1 MFNKTV
7 QGATL
12 VLLFCVYLAH
22 AFAQDPSPSIERTP
36 LTAEKRALISQ
47 LLEITELKKTAR
59 DFYVAMMDQQDKLG
73 PELAQQALANN
84 QEFQELDPEQ
94 QEALRTRILNTSERT
109 SKRARELFDQRV
121 DFFKM
126 VEDVS
131 VELYDKYFTEA
142 ELRDLVAFY
151 GTSTGKKM
159 VAVTPKLLA
168 ESVSLTI
175 EKIKPQMS
183 DIVRI
188 LADEEAQR
196 VDRELEAVA
205 PKPAVTPKPKRRNRT
220 NRP

>member
-1 MFNKTV
+1 MFKK
-7 QGATL
+7 AIHSAAL
-12 VLLFCVYLAH
+12 VLLSCVCFPH
-22 AFAQDPSPSIERTP
+22 AFGQDPSPSVERPP
-36 LTAEKRALISQ
+36 LTSEKRALISQ
-47 LLEITELKKTAR
+47 LLEITEAKKTAR
-59 DFYVAMMDQQDKLG
+59 DFYFAMMDQQEKLG

-84 QEFQELDPEQ
+84 QQFQELDPEQ
-94 QEALRTRILNTSERT
+94 QEALRKRILDTSERT
-109 SKRARELFDQRV
+109 SKRARELFEQRI

-159 VAVTPKLLA
+159 VAVTPKLLT
-168 ESVSLTI
+168 ESFNLTM

-188 LADEEAQR
+188 LVDEETQR
-196 VDRELEAVA
+196 VDRELEALA
-205 PKPAVTPKPKRRNRT
+205 PKPPVTPKPKRRTRT
-220 NRP
+220 RRP